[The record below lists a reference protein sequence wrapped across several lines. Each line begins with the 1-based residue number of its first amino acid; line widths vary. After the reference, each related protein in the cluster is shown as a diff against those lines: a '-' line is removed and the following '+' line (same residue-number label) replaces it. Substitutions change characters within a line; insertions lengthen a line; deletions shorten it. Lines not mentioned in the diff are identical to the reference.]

1 MKCLVYCAEK
11 NYHLLQMKAKDKGCD
26 PKPNPSWSA
35 IFSQPVNQSAYRGEQ
50 EFAMKDI
57 KKILCAVDLSEHSK
71 EVSEYAVLLAKG
83 LNASVLV
90 VYTAPSLSQYVGF
103 HVPPNTIENFVGEIV
118 TGAEKSME
126 SFVAENFVGVEAK
139 GQVLIGYA
147 AEEILNRAREEKADL
162 IVMGTHGRKGIDR
175 ILFGSVAEK
184 VVKNADMPV
193 LTVRPTEAG
202 E

>member
-1 MKCLVYCAEK
+1 MA
-11 NYHLLQMKAKDKGCD
+11 
-26 PKPNPSWSA
+26 
-35 IFSQPVNQSAYRGEQ
+35 
-50 EFAMKDI
+50 
-57 KKILCAVDLSEHSK
+57 
-71 EVSEYAVLLAKG
+71 EYAVLLAKS
-83 LNASVLV
+83 LNATVVV

-126 SFVAENFVGVEAK
+126 SFVAEHFAGVEAK

-147 AEEILNRAREEKADL
+147 AEEILNRAKEERADI

-184 VVKNADMPV
+184 VVKNATMPV
-193 LTVRPTEAG
+193 LTIRPSEPYKEA
-202 E
+202 

>member
-1 MKCLVYCAEK
+1 MEK
-11 NYHLLQMKAKDKGCD
+11 
-26 PKPNPSWSA
+26 
-35 IFSQPVNQSAYRGEQ
+35 E
-50 EFAMKDI
+50 I
-57 KKILCAVDLSEHSK
+57 KKILCAVDLSDHSK
-71 EVSEYAVLLAKG
+71 AVAAHAVMLAKAF
-83 LNASVLV
+83 NAEVLV

-118 TGAEKSME
+118 TGAEKSMQA
-126 SFVAENFVGVEAK
+126 FVQENFSGVEAR

-147 AEEILNRAREEKADL
+147 AEEILNRAHEEKVDV

-193 LTVRPTEAG
+193 YTIRPSGPEKP
-202 E
+202 EKPEKC